1 MSTFKAQL
9 NEKLRPNLI
18 DGLENI
24 TLVIQSNFPIELVI
38 ETALSRINH
47 NRIGFE

>member
-1 MSTFKAQL
+1 MSTFKTQL

-24 TLVIQSNFPIELVI
+24 TLVIQSNFPIKLVI
-38 ETALSRINH
+38 EITLSRIHH